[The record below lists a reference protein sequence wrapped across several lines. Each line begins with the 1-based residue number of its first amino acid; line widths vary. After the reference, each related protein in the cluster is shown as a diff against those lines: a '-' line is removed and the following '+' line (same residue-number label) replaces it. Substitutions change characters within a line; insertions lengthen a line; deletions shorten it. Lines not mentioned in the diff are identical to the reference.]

1 MGSLWMLAASFFFA
15 LMAAFTKIGA
25 DAFGTFELVFYRQ
38 IFAVFVLG
46 AIAFATPG
54 RTLKTRYPWG
64 HFKRS
69 ILGTMA
75 LLVWF
80 WALGRLPLGTAMT
93 LDYTSPLFM
102 AAIVIVLALRHR
114 EAIEWKLVGCV
125 LLGFVG
131 ISLVLHPDVRSSD
144 FTAGLIGLSAGFFAA
159 LAQFQIRQI
168 VALKEPT
175 YRIVFYF
182 SLIGTIAG
190 FGGHLAFEG
199 PLTPITTDNVVPLL
213 GVAICG
219 MLAQLSLTR
228 AWGGGNLLLTSSL
241 QYSAIVFAAVIGL
254 LFFDEPIDFLSGTG
268 IAVIIIAGFA
278 ASLETKRKQRKD
290 ADIAR
295 KLQAYVDQSTDTG
308 K

>member
-1 MGSLWMLAASFFFA
+1 MRVARLCRHIARSAS
-15 LMAAFTKIGA
+15 GC
-25 DAFGTFELVFYRQ
+25 TFERLYR
-38 IFAVFVLG
+38 
-46 AIAFATPG
+46 
-54 RTLKTRYPWG
+54 R
-64 HFKRS
+64 
-69 ILGTMA
+69 
-75 LLVWF
+75 
-80 WALGRLPLGTAMT
+80 
-93 LDYTSPLFM
+93 
-102 AAIVIVLALRHR
+102 
-114 EAIEWKLVGCV
+114 
-125 LLGFVG
+125 
-131 ISLVLHPDVRSSD
+131 
-144 FTAGLIGLSAGFFAA
+144 LIGLSAGFFAA

-268 IAVIIIAGFA
+268 IASSLLPVLPRALKRS
-278 ASLETKRKQRKD
+278 ASSVRMPTSPESFRLTLIKPLIRANRPERLNAISICHKKTLAPGGNGCERLICLD
-290 ADIAR
+290 
-295 KLQAYVDQSTDTG
+295 
-308 K
+308 